1 MNSFINSF
9 VELPDFQGSIIMR
22 RGAQVVDVCRAIH
35 RDFEQNL
42 KYANVWG
49 RSAKHSPQRVGLSM
63 IFNLHLY

>member
-1 MNSFINSF
+1 
-9 VELPDFQGSIIMR
+9 MR
-22 RGAQVVDVCRAIH
+22 RGAQVIDVCRAIH

-63 IFNLHLY
+63 NSFYHDSIY